1 MLSQK
6 NTPNGLSQMG
16 CVWQKPQDVVE
27 AAQSVNTENTSE
39 EEEEGGGGGREGRRR
54 GSGGEHTH
62 ENTDMWLISPS
73 VPSEGDV

>member
-27 AAQSVNTENTSE
+27 AVQSVNTENTSE
-39 EEEEGGGGGREGRRR
+39 EEEGGGRDRGGRRR
-54 GSGGEHTH
+54 GSGGEHMKIQTC
-62 ENTDMWLISPS
+62 
-73 VPSEGDV
+73 G

>member
-39 EEEEGGGGGREGRRR
+39 EEEEGGGGGREGR
-54 GSGGEHTH
+54 GGEGVGVNTH
-62 ENTDMWLISPS
+62 MKIQTC
-73 VPSEGDV
+73 G

>member
-39 EEEEGGGGGREGRRR
+39 EEGGGGGREG
-54 GSGGEHTH
+54 GGGEGVGVNTH
-62 ENTDMWLISPS
+62 MKIQTC
-73 VPSEGDV
+73 G